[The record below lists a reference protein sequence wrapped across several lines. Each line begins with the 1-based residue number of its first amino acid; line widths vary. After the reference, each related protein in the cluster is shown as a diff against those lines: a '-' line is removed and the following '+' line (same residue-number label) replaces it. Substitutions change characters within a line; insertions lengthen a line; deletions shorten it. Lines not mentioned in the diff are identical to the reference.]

1 MALIKCYEC
10 EKEISDKAP
19 ACPHC
24 GAPKEEQP
32 SELEEP
38 TLSTQKHSKN
48 SQEEA
53 VDPNETISG
62 LELLMRLSQKDRDK
76 LISSLRKGELPI
88 DRGSK
93 TRQKPS
99 PDSEKP
105 PSS

>member
-1 MALIKCYEC
+1 MALVKCYEC

-24 GAPKEEQP
+24 GAPKEGRP

-38 TLSTQKHSKN
+38 TLSTQKHSKS
-48 SQEEA
+48 SQEAA

-62 LELLMRLSQKDRDK
+62 MELLMRLSQADRDK
-76 LISSLRKGELPI
+76 LVSLLGKGELPI
-88 DRGSK
+88 DQGSK
-93 TRQKPS
+93 TQQEPS
-99 PDSEKP
+99 PASEKP